1 MQLTRF
7 SDLALRLMLYLA
19 ASDRPLET
27 MVTVRAAA
35 DLFNVPY
42 THLVKV
48 VHQLSRQGLVTT
60 TKGKG
65 GGLRLSRSP
74 ALIRVGDVVRIT
86 EPQDGV
92 IDCWTQPCPLRNDC
106 TLKRVLDGAFAA
118 FFRELDQYTL
128 AEVAEMPLL
137 KQLVQISLTP
147 SV

>member
-7 SDLALRLMLYLA
+7 SDLALRLLLYLA
-19 ASDRPLET
+19 ASEEPLEA
-27 MVTVRAAA
+27 MVTVREAS

-48 VHQLSRQGLVTT
+48 VHQLGRHGLVTT

-65 GGLRLSRSP
+65 GGLRLSRAPSK
-74 ALIRVGDVVRIT
+74 IRIGEIIRLT

-92 IDCWTQPCPLRNDC
+92 VDCWTQPCPLRKDC
-106 TLKRVLDGAFAA
+106 RMKRVLDGALEA
-118 FFRELDQYTL
+118 FFRELDRHTL

-137 KQLVQISLTP
+137 KQLVQIS
-147 SV
+147 V